1 MTQQQSIIEIAPAAL
16 LETASAMKAQGQRL
30 SQICCS
36 KLPDKLE
43 VCYSFD
49 KDFVFTTYRLSL
61 ADTSTVVPSISG
73 IYGNSFHYENEIHDL
88 YGIQVEGISIDFK
101 GNFYRTALK
110 TPFNCAP
117 GAEGAVK
124 P

>member
-1 MTQQQSIIEIAPAAL
+1 MAQPQPIIEITPADL
-16 LETASAMKAQGQRL
+16 PGKASAMKAQGQRL
-30 SQICCS
+30 AQICCS
-36 KLPDKLE
+36 KLPDRLE

-49 KDFVFTTYRLSL
+49 QDLVFVTYRLTL
-61 ADTSTVVPSISG
+61 ADTTTVVPSISG
-73 IYGNSFHYENEIHDL
+73 VYANSFHYENEIHDL
-88 YGIQVEGISIDFK
+88 YGIKVEGIAIDFK

-117 GAEGAVK
+117 DAVVK

>member
-1 MTQQQSIIEIAPAAL
+1 MTQTQTIIDIQPGEL
-16 LETASAMKAQGQRL
+16 LGKVSEMKAASQRL

-36 KLPDKLE
+36 KLPDHLE

-49 KDFVFTTYRLSL
+49 KDYVFTTYRLSMPDNAL
-61 ADTSTVVPSISG
+61 PVPSISK

-88 YGIQVEGISIDFK
+88 YGIIVEGISIDFK

-117 GAEGAVK
+117 EAEVK
-124 P
+124 A

>member
-1 MTQQQSIIEIAPAAL
+1 MAQQQIIEITPAEL
-16 LETASAMKAQGQRL
+16 IEKVSAMKAQGQRL
-30 SQICCS
+30 VQICCS
-36 KLPDKLE
+36 KLPDHLE
-43 VCYSFD
+43 VAYSFD
-49 KDFVFTTYRLSL
+49 KDFAFLSYRLTL
-61 ADTSTVVPSISG
+61 ADTSTPVPSISK

-88 YGIQVEGISIDFK
+88 YGVEVKGISIDFK

-117 GAEGAVK
+117 EGEVK